1 MERIATATG
10 PAASDARRGAQ
21 RERLWLFGGIA
32 TAIVVADQLSKA
44 LIRSWLPERRVWPT
58 DFDLIR
64 FQHVENS
71 GAAFGILQGAGPF
84 LIVSSLIGVAAVLL
98 FLRAT
103 PAEDRLYSAALALV
117 LGGAIGNLID
127 RVFRGTVT
135 DFIDPARYPAFN
147 LADSAI
153 VVGVFALILLSLRG
167 DNHEEREEP
176 PDPTSEPG

>member
-10 PAASDARRGAQ
+10 PAASDARR
-21 RERLWLFGGIA
+21 ERLWLFGGVA
-32 TAIVVADQLSKA
+32 TAIVAADQLSKA
-44 LIRSWLPERRVWPT
+44 LIRSWLPESRVWPT

-84 LIVSSLIGVAAVLL
+84 LIVSSVIGVAAVLL

-127 RVFRGTVT
+127 RVFRGSVT

-167 DNHEEREEP
+167 DDRDDRDDGEEP
-176 PDPTSEPG
+176 PDPVGEPG